1 MRKWKVTGLCV
12 VTAAVLLAS
21 GCSGKTEEGKT
32 ESTQAESQQTGENGE
47 TEAYV
52 AEDSV
57 KLGQYKGIK
66 VTVTEPS
73 VTDEEVEAQ
82 IQQMLN
88 SKAEYKEVD
97 REAKLNDQVNI
108 DYKGLLDGEAFEGGT
123 AEGANLVL
131 GSGDFIDGFEDGL
144 VGAKKGDKK
153 SLNLTFPDPYS
164 NNPDLAGKAVVFEVT
179 VNAVKERV
187 IPELTDELIAE
198 VSPDDGTVEK
208 YRASMRETLLEQKQ
222 LMIDNQRD
230 TDILNALVD
239 GSEIVCSTERVDK
252 AYETQLET
260 YTNMASMY
268 GLDLAAYA
276 GLMGMDEDGFKAEVR
291 KSAKLMAQQEL
302 ALKEVARLENI
313 AVEDEDRKILAEEYG
328 FDSVEELLEQ
338 DNITEEMVDD
348 TALIVKTMDYLVDQ
362 ADITVSEEESS
373 ASEETVQGEN
383 E

>member
-276 GLMGMDEDGFKAEVR
+276 GLMGMDEEGFKAEVR

>member
-57 KLGQYKGIK
+57 KLGQYKEIK

>member
-32 ESTQAESQQTGENGE
+32 ESTQAESQQTGKNGE

-123 AEGANLVL
+123 AEEANLVL

>member
-32 ESTQAESQQTGENGE
+32 ESTQAESQKTGENGE

>member
-131 GSGDFIDGFEDGL
+131 GSGNFIDGFEDGL

-208 YRASMRETLLEQKQ
+208 YRASMREALLEQKQ

-230 TDILNALVD
+230 TDILNVLVD

-268 GLDLAAYA
+268 GLDLATYA
-276 GLMGMDEDGFKAEVR
+276 GLMGMDEEGFKAEVR

-313 AVEDEDRKILAEEYG
+313 AVDDEDRKTLAGEYG

-348 TALIVKTMDYLVDQ
+348 TALIVKTMDYLVEQ

-373 ASEETVQGEN
+373 ASEETAQGEN

>member
-1 MRKWKVTGLCV
+1 MRKWKVAGLCV

>member
-1 MRKWKVTGLCV
+1 MRKWKAAGLCA
-12 VTAAVLLAS
+12 VTAAVLLAA
-21 GCSGKTEEGKT
+21 GCSGKTEDGKT
-32 ESTQAESQQTGENGE
+32 ESTQAESQQAEE
-47 TEAYV
+47 TEEYV

-57 KLGQYKGIK
+57 KLGQYKGIA
-66 VTVTEPS
+66 VTVTEPA

-88 SKAEYKEVD
+88 SRAEYKETD
-97 REAKLNDQVNI
+97 REAKLGDQVNM

-123 AEGANLVL
+123 AEGADLIL
-131 GSGDFIDGFEDGL
+131 GSGNFIDGFEDGL

-153 SLNLTFPDPYS
+153 SLDLTFPDPYPK
-164 NNPDLAGKAVVFEVT
+164 NPDLAGKAVVFEVT

-187 IPELTDELIAE
+187 VPELTEELIAE
-198 VSPDDGTVEK
+198 VSPDSGTVEE
-208 YRASMRETLLEQKQ
+208 YRASMREALLNQKQ

-230 TDILNALVD
+230 TDILNALVED
-239 GSEIVCSTERVDK
+239 SEIICSTERVDK

-268 GLDLAAYA
+268 GLDLATYA
-276 GLMGMDEDGFKAEVR
+276 SLMGMDEDGFKAEIR
-291 KSAKLMAQQEL
+291 KSAKLMAEQEL

-313 AVEDEDRKILAEEYG
+313 AVEDEDRKTLAAEYG

-348 TALIVKTMDYLVDQ
+348 TALIIKTMKYLVEQ
-362 ADITVSEEESS
+362 ADITVAQEEPEESLV
-373 ASEETVQGEN
+373 SEETVQGEK